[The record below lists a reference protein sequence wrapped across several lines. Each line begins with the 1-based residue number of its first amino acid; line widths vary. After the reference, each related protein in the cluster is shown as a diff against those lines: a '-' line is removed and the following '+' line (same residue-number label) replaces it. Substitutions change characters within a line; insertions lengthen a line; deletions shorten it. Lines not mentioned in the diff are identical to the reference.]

1 MRFPTWIFDVTPTER
16 LILGA
21 FLAIIAVWLIR
32 HLVITWAIR
41 GMDFLTPGSPKF
53 QGEESP
59 RITAIIPAKD
69 EEKTLADCLGSV
81 CGQTYPRLDIMV
93 VDDRS
98 TDRTAEIAQR
108 FADSDSRVRVLKIE
122 TLPPG
127 WTGKTHALQT
137 AADQAIGEWFWFLDA
152 DTRHDPENLAIV
164 LEYALKN
171 KAALV
176 SLLPEMRCETFWEK
190 VVQPLAGIV
199 LMQSF
204 PLVWVNNDS
213 KTHAFANGQ
222 YILIKSEVYRAAGGH
237 ASVRDRFVE
246 DIYLAKTVKRL
257 GFPIR
262 VALAAFSTLSLAQD
276 AKKKAQAPAAAA
288 ASSEL
293 KDVKT
298 KASYAIGLTIGR
310 SMKKQGVDIDAKL
323 LAKGLMDVFSDA
335 KPLLTDKEV
344 EAVIEEFQNEINAKL
359 AAAAKVAS
367 EKNKKDG
374 EEFLAANKKK
384 EGVQTL
390 PSGLQYKVIKEG
402 NGKTPKATDEVTT
415 HYKGTLID
423 GTEFDSSYKRGQP
436 ATFPVDGVIPGWTE
450 ALQKMKVGAKWQLFI
465 PSNLGYAERGSPP
478 VIGPNSTL
486 IFDIELLEV
495 N

>member
-262 VALAAFSTLSLAQD
+262 VALGHGIGSTRMYSSLGQLVRGWSRIIYDALDRKSIAVIGKILDPLVFSQSGQIAMIGSLAAIALGNRSPFVFDLLGLSLIHHALSYTVFRRLYRLSAPGSRYVGWFPVANLVMD
-276 AKKKAQAPAAAA
+276 YVLFQA
-288 ASSEL
+288 L
-293 KDVKT
+293 WMC
-298 KASYAIGLTIGR
+298 LTGKVTWRGTAYGAETRDRITSGR
-310 SMKKQGVDIDAKL
+310 S
-323 LAKGLMDVFSDA
+323 
-335 KPLLTDKEV
+335 
-344 EAVIEEFQNEINAKL
+344 
-359 AAAAKVAS
+359 
-367 EKNKKDG
+367 
-374 EEFLAANKKK
+374 
-384 EGVQTL
+384 
-390 PSGLQYKVIKEG
+390 
-402 NGKTPKATDEVTT
+402 
-415 HYKGTLID
+415 
-423 GTEFDSSYKRGQP
+423 
-436 ATFPVDGVIPGWTE
+436 
-450 ALQKMKVGAKWQLFI
+450 
-465 PSNLGYAERGSPP
+465 
-478 VIGPNSTL
+478 
-486 IFDIELLEV
+486 
-495 N
+495 